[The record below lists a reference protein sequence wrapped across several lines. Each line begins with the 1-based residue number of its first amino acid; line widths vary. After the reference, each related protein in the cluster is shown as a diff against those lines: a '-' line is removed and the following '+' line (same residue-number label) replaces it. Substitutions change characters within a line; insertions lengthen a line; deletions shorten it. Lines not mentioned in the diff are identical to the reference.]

1 MVTLEVC
8 WDYIDSPAF
17 LCKRWLTPFYTEMP
31 CGHFIIQTFF
41 PFGERSAALLGLV
54 LFLQN
59 RLNIIAFSLCQIYEC
74 FVCAEWRFS
83 VWRGLLRYG
92 RCSLALCGTP
102 QCDTTTVWHTTMWH
116 HHSVA
121 SFGNSHCSAHTLWCC
136 VAHSVKLGKGCHSV
150 TLWCSVVFVVAFR
163 LIGTL

>member
-17 LCKRWLTPFYTEMP
+17 LCKRWLTPSYIEMP

-41 PFGERSAALLGLV
+41 PFGERSNGKGLLLMV
-54 LFLQN
+54 LFIQN
-59 RLNIIAFSLCQIYEC
+59 RWNIITFSLSDIWMLCMCRVTLQCVAWLTQIRPLQSSTL
-74 FVCAEWRFS
+74 WH
-83 VWRGLLRYG
+83 
-92 RCSLALCGTP
+92 
-102 QCDTTTVWHTTMWH
+102 TTVWHTTMWH

>member
-92 RCSLALCGTP
+92 RCSLALCGTLQCGTL
-102 QCDTTTVWHTTMWH
+102 QCDTTTVWLHLETVTA
-116 HHSVA
+116 VLTPCGA
-121 SFGNSHCSAHTLWCC
+121 VLPTQLNL
-136 VAHSVKLGKGCHSV
+136 VKGV
-150 TLWCSVVFVVAFR
+150 TLWHCGA
-163 LIGTL
+163 LWYLW